1 MLLLF
6 LLGLVSLPSFWL
18 YAFPF
23 ALVRL
28 LLETATKGAALRPEF
43 AKLCLRLGEVASNDK
58 GLEKL
63 LQEGVLDVDTARLLN
78 TLQRAEKILFA
89 KKTPAH
95 VNCLRDGVI
104 LPEQ

>member
-23 ALVRL
+23 ALVGL
-28 LLETATKGAALRPEF
+28 LLEAATKGAALRPEF
-43 AKLCLRLGEVASNDK
+43 AKFCLRLCEVASDDE

-63 LQEGVLDVDTARLLN
+63 LQEGMLDVDTTRLLN
-78 TLQRAEKILFA
+78 ALQRAE
-89 KKTPAH
+89 
-95 VNCLRDGVI
+95 
-104 LPEQ
+104 